1 MRGRRGFTLVE
12 MMFASTILTL
22 VLGGVFSLFLGVQ
35 RLSRTAFAEAELAVR
50 MRELREKLLFHAAP
64 PHDGKVWS
72 GILSG
77 TASGNRAVVE
87 GGVKVRMDTC
97 WGLET
102 ASVKPVAQTVELV
115 RRTDGD
121 RSWFGND
128 GDRHDERWQVKW
140 LCPGGY
146 SNLPAE
152 GFVDDEHLDAG
163 VFFVALEMSANGVT
177 RRERV
182 TVPVFGALQPMG
194 GRVFDD

>member
-1 MRGRRGFTLVE
+1 MRGCRGFTLVE
-12 MMFASTILTL
+12 LMFSSTIFVL

-35 RLSRTAFAEAELAVR
+35 RLSRTAFAEAELSVR
-50 MRELREKLLFHAAP
+50 MRELREKLLFHVAP

-77 TASGNRAVVE
+77 SSSGPVVE

-102 ASVKPVAQTVELV
+102 ASVTPVAQTVELV
-115 RRTDGD
+115 RRTEGA
-121 RSWFGND
+121 RRWFGND
-128 GDRHDERWQVKW
+128 GDRHDEQWPVKW

-152 GFVDDEHLDAG
+152 GFVDDKQLDAG
-163 VFFVALEMSANGVT
+163 VFFVTLEMSANGVT
-177 RRERV
+177 RSERV
-182 TVPVFGALQPMG
+182 SVPVFGVRQTKK